1 MADRA
6 VRPTRIKTSHQP
18 TVQQTNQIRDVFT
31 DIHVH
36 SCRLAGNT
44 YN

>member
-18 TVQQTNQIRDVFT
+18 TVQENKPLGCFRG
-31 DIHVH
+31 HPR
-36 SCRLAGNT
+36 SPCRLAGTHN
-44 YN
+44 